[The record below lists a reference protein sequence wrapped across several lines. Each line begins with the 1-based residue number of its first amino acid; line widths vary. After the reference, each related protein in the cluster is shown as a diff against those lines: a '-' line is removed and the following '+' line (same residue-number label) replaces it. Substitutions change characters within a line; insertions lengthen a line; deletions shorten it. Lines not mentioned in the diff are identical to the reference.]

1 MFTITNKANGAR
13 FVWDAEKDAPLLLFD
28 KGGVFNTSDA
38 SVAKKSEAL
47 GYTVTKDESAEVKP
61 ETKDESAEVKPET
74 KKRATKKAE

>member
-13 FVWDAEKDAPLLLFD
+13 FVWDAEKDAPLLSFD

-38 SVAKKSEAL
+38 SVAKKAEAL

-61 ETKDESAEVKPET
+61 ETK
-74 KKRATKKAE
+74 KKSNQRKLNR